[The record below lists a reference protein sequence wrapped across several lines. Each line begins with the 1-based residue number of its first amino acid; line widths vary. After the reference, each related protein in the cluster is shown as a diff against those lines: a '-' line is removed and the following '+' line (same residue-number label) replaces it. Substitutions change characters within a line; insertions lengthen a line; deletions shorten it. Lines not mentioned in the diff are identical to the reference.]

1 MKKSLL
7 ILVFVYLFVSK
18 TMACDICGCGVSS
31 YYNGI
36 LPDFKK
42 KIIGFRYRYN
52 SLKTHVGVGGLE
64 SYLTTTESYRSAEL
78 WGGWNLGKRFRLMA
92 SIPYSF
98 NERLNQG
105 NVTHKEGIGDIAFAG
120 YFLAFKQDKTVCT
133 SKRLS
138 QSLWIG
144 GGIKLPT
151 GEYNPA
157 EKQGSTQN
165 TNLFQLGTGSVDY
178 MLNAMYDLRLQDA
191 GINVNASYKMNSSNS
206 HHYQYGNKLSNT
218 AQLYYKFRPQHNLS
232 IAPNTGIVYE
242 KADED
247 FNTGF
252 NVDISGGRVVL
263 GSIGMEAA
271 FNKLSV
277 GGSWQTPISQ
287 NLANG
292 FVQTNNRLMLHVSM
306 AF

>member
-1 MKKSLL
+1 MKKSVL
-7 ILVFVYLFVSK
+7 ILVFVYLYVSK
-18 TMACDICGCGVSS
+18 TIACDICGCGVSS

-42 KIIGFRYRYN
+42 KIMGFRYRFN
-52 SLKTHVGVGGLE
+52 SLKTHVGVGGVE
-64 SYLTTTESYRSAEL
+64 SYLTTTETYRSAEL
-78 WGGWNLGKRFRLMA
+78 WGGWNIGKRFRLMA

-120 YFLAFKQDKTVCT
+120 YFLAFKQDKTVFT
-133 SKRLS
+133 TKRLS

-165 TNLFQLGTGSVDY
+165 SNLFQLGTGSVDY
-178 MLNAMYDLRLQDA
+178 MVNAMYDLRLQDA

-206 HHYQYGNKLSNT
+206 HHYQYGNKLSTT
-218 AQLYYKFRPQHNLS
+218 AQVYYKFRPEHNLS
-232 IAPNTGIVYE
+232 LAPNAGVVYE

-252 NVDISGGRVVL
+252 NVDISGGKVVL
-263 GSIGMEAA
+263 GTIGLEAA
-271 FNKLSV
+271 YNKLSV
-277 GGSWQTPISQ
+277 GGSWQTPFSQ
-287 NLANG
+287 YLANG
-292 FVQTNNRLMLHVSM
+292 FVKTNNRLMLHVSM